1 MESDI
6 FCACVSVIGRDVKEA
21 CASTIEGLDKLIDMC
36 TDKNIR
42 NRLKKV
48 RKRIRKAN
56 KLMERI

>member
-1 MESDI
+1 MKSDI

-36 TDKNIR
+36 TDDKIR
-42 NRLKKV
+42 KRLKKV
-48 RKRIRKAN
+48 RKRFRKAN